1 MRLLFFELTIALVFL
16 FLSVGIC
23 WMAWALPIGLAPT
36 FWVSSGAFPFLLG
49 VILLLLSV
57 WWTLDLLG
65 QIRRD
70 KREHPQGR
78 KTSWLDELLGDRTQK
93 LHFVIISVAVM
104 VYVFVLI
111 PLLGDLSREYGFVLA
126 SFVFLCVTIK
136 LFNNISIPKT
146 VAISA
151 SSVLVIYV
159 VFHYGLKV
167 MMPT

>member
-1 MRLLFFELTIALVFL
+1 MSFDT
-16 FLSVGIC
+16 
-23 WMAWALPIGLAPT
+23 
-36 FWVSSGAFPFLLG
+36 
-49 VILLLLSV
+49 V
-57 WWTLDLLG
+57 W
-65 QIRRD
+65 
-70 KREHPQGR
+70 REHPQGR